1 MLSGLN
7 AGLPCKIG
15 VCRGVAARYTC
26 ASPTGNYSMTAEV
39 SSRFTSAAASDLSR
53 RRLAIGF
60 MNWAHALDH
69 FVILIYP
76 TVVIELAVIYGRTYA
91 SLIALA
97 TASFVAFGLFSLP
110 AGLLADRWSRR
121 NMMVGFYVGC
131 GLSLIG
137 AALAPSLVGLG
148 IALFMLGVFAAIYH
162 PVGTAMILENATQRG
177 RTMAFN
183 GVCGNLGVS
192 LAAGITAALTA
203 AFTWRGAFLVP
214 GLICVLTGAIYFWLV
229 PDEQKH
235 AAARSTSPDVSLS
248 NTSAAMIFGLFV
260 VVALS
265 AGLVFNTISISLPKI
280 VDERVGNGISLV
292 EVGGLTTAVFLCGA
306 VAQITVGRLV
316 ERFPLH
322 ILFAISAVMQFAGV
336 VWAAYAAGASLLFAL
351 AFTMAAIYGQ
361 ITLNDLVI
369 ARYTADAW
377 RGRVYAV
384 RYFLTFMVSGV
395 AVSMIAFLYGRGG
408 FDLVLD
414 ATALIALG
422 FLVAVLLIALIANG
436 VEKTRVVQQPAE

>member
-1 MLSGLN
+1 
-7 AGLPCKIG
+7 
-15 VCRGVAARYTC
+15 
-26 ASPTGNYSMTAEV
+26 MTAEV
-39 SSRFTSAAASDLSR
+39 STASSAAAPDTADLVR
-53 RRLAIGF
+53 RRLSIGF

-76 TVVIELAVIYGRTYA
+76 TVVIALQAAYGESYA
-91 SLIALA
+91 RLIALS
-97 TASFVAFGLFSLP
+97 TPSFVAFGLFSLP
-110 AGLLADRWSRR
+110 AGWLGDRFSRR
-121 NMMVGFYVGC
+121 DMMVIFYVGC
-131 GLSLIG
+131 GLSLVG
-137 AALAPSLVGLG
+137 AAFAPSLTVLG
-148 IALFMLGVFAAIYH
+148 IALFALGMFAAIYH

-183 GVCGNLGVS
+183 GVCGNLGVA
-192 LAAGITAALTA
+192 LAAGITAVLTA
-203 AFTWRGAFLVP
+203 AVSWRGAFLVP
-214 GLICVLTGAIYFWLV
+214 GVICLLTGGIYLWFG
-229 PDEQKH
+229 PKEAHH
-235 AAARSTSPDVSLS
+235 ADKRKAPADVVLSPAA
-248 NTSAAMIFGLFV
+248 AAMIFGLFI

-280 VDERVGNGISLV
+280 VDERVGNGISLGL
-292 EVGGLTTAVFLCGA
+292 VGSLTTAVFLCGA

-322 ILFAISAVMQFAGV
+322 ILFAIAAVMQFTGV
-336 VWAAYAAGASLLFAL
+336 LWAAYATGASLIFAL

-377 RGRVYAV
+377 RSRVYAV

-395 AVSMIAFLYGRGG
+395 AVSMIALLYGRGG

-414 ATALIALG
+414 STAVIALG
-422 FLVAVLLIALIANG
+422 FLIAVLLIALIANG
-436 VEKTRVVQQPAE
+436 VERARLVQQPAE

>member
-1 MLSGLN
+1 MMS
-7 AGLPCKIG
+7 AG
-15 VCRGVAARYTC
+15 R
-26 ASPTGNYSMTAEV
+26 MTMTTEV
-39 SSRFTSAAASDLSR
+39 STTERFAAADTEESR

-60 MNWAHALDH
+60 MNWAHAIDH

-76 TVVIELAVIYGRTYA
+76 TVVIELQAAYGESYST
-91 SLIALA
+91 LIALA
-97 TASFVAFGLFSLP
+97 TASFMAFGLFSLP
-110 AGLLADRWSRR
+110 AGWLGDRWSRR
-121 NMMVGFYVGC
+121 DIMFVFYIGC

-137 AALAPSLVGLG
+137 AAFAPSLIWLG
-148 IALFMLGVFAAIYH
+148 VALFALGMFAAIYH
-162 PVGTAMILENATQRG
+162 PVGTAVILENATQRG

-183 GVCGNLGVS
+183 GVCGNIGVS

-203 AFTWRGAFLVP
+203 AFSWRGAFLVP
-214 GLICVLTGAIYFWLV
+214 GVICLATGAIYFWLV
-229 PDEQKH
+229 PSEANHTVKRSGSADVTLSPMT
-235 AAARSTSPDVSLS
+235 AAA
-248 NTSAAMIFGLFV
+248 IFGLFM

-292 EVGGLTTAVFLCGA
+292 MVGGLTTAVFLCGA
-306 VAQITVGRLV
+306 VAQLTVGRLV

-322 ILFAISAVMQFAGV
+322 ILFAISAVMQFSGV
-336 VWAAYAAGASLLFAL
+336 LWAANAGGISLIFAL

-395 AVSMIAFLYGRGG
+395 AVSMIALLYGRGG

-414 ATALIALG
+414 VTALG
-422 FLVAVLLIALIANG
+422 FLIAVLLIALIANG
-436 VEKTRVVQQPAE
+436 VEKARLVQQPAE

>member
-1 MLSGLN
+1 MTVSTTVSLS
-7 AGLPCKIG
+7 AGE
-15 VCRGVAARYTC
+15 AAQR
-26 ASPTGNYSMTAEV
+26 SQ
-39 SSRFTSAAASDLSR
+39 
-53 RRLAIGF
+53 RRLALGF
-60 MNWAHALDH
+60 LNWAHALDH

-76 TVVIELAVIYGRTYA
+76 TVVIELAVVYDRSYA
-91 SLIALA
+91 ALIALA
-97 TASFVAFGLFSLP
+97 TGSFVAFGLFSLP
-110 AGLLADRWSRR
+110 AGWLADRWSRR

-131 GLSLIG
+131 GASLI
-137 AALAPSLVGLG
+137 AASLAPSLYVLGFALFALG
-148 IALFMLGVFAAIYH
+148 IFAAIYH
-162 PVGTAMILENATQRG
+162 PVGTAMVLENAVQRG
-177 RTMAFN
+177 RTLAFN

-192 LAAGITAALTA
+192 LAAGITAMLTA
-203 AFTWRGAFLVP
+203 AFSWRGAFFVP
-214 GLICVLTGAIYFWLV
+214 GVICVATGAVYLWVMREEDLRTA
-229 PDEQKH
+229 K
-235 AAARSTSPDVSLS
+235 RSSTPDVSMS
-248 NTSAAMIFGLFV
+248 TNAAVVIFGLFI

-280 VDERVGNGISLV
+280 VDERVGGGISLI
-292 EVGGLTTAVFLCGA
+292 EVGSLTTAVFLCGA

-322 ILFAISAVMQFAGV
+322 ILFAISAVLQFGGV
-336 VWAAYAAGASLLFAL
+336 VWAVYASGASLLFAL

-395 AVSMIAFLYGRGG
+395 AVSMIAVLYARGG

-414 ATALIALG
+414 ATAVIALG
-422 FLVAVLLIALIANG
+422 FLVAVLLIAVIANG
-436 VEKTRVVQQPAE
+436 VEKARFIQPAE